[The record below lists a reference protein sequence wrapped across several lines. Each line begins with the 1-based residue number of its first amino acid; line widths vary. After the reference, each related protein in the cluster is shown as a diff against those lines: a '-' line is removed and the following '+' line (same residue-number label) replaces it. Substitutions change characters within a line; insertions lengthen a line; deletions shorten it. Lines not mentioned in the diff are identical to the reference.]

1 MHLHG
6 TNDRCMRRG
15 ASLYSYR
22 KLQHHIILSTLLKKY
37 IILSKRA
44 ILVVRTL
51 YGRPCRAPCMSLE
64 CRGFLCATAFNRY
77 SRAGVGRLQ
86 PPSDDVPCVSSSS
99 SSSSSFPEHLLR
111 LLKQLA
117 VTITSHDLRILACC
131 VCSVKK
137 KQKSC

>member
-1 MHLHG
+1 MHEARRFVIFVSQVATSYHSLHS
-6 TNDRCMRRG
+6 
-15 ASLYSYR
+15 A
-22 KLQHHIILSTLLKKY
+22 KKN

-51 YGRPCRAPCMSLE
+51 YGRPCRAPCMSPE

-99 SSSSSFPEHLLR
+99 SSSSSSFPEHLLR

-117 VTITSHDLRILACC
+117 VTSHDLRILACW